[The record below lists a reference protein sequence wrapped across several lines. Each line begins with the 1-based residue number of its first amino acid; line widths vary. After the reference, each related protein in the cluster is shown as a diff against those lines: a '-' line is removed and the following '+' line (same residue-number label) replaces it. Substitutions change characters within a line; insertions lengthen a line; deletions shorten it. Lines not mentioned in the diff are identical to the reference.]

1 MRFIPVSVE
10 GAYVIELEPVGDE
23 RGSFARIWCEQEFAD
38 AGLTAHLSQCSIS
51 RNTHAATLRG
61 LHYQLYPNEEAK
73 LVRCTRGAIYDV
85 VLDLRPESETY
96 LKWHAVELSP
106 ENGSALFIPEGCAH
120 GFQTLTDDSEV
131 LYLISH
137 PYAPE
142 SSTGVRWDD
151 PVFGIE
157 WPPAA
162 SRTMSEKDRSWPDWP
177 DYDATRAV

>member
-1 MRFIPVSVE
+1 MQFTPTSVD
-10 GAYVIELEPVGDE
+10 GAYLVRLEPVGDE

-51 RNTHAATLRG
+51 RNMHAGTLRG
-61 LHYQLYPNEEAK
+61 MHYQLHPHEEAK

-85 VLDLRPESETY
+85 VLDLRPESPTY
-96 LKWHAVELSP
+96 LKWQAAGLSP
-106 ENGSALFIPEGCAH
+106 ENGDALFVPEGCAH

-137 PYAPE
+137 PYTPD

-151 PVFGIE
+151 PAFGID
-157 WPPAA
+157 WPAA
-162 SRTMSEKDRSWPDWP
+162 ESRTMNEKDRSWPD
-177 DYDATRAV
+177 YDVRVS